1 LTKQNKSSVNVL
13 SISIG
18 QFSSLLINFF
28 SVSLT
33 ARYLGVEDY
42 GTFNYLLAIV
52 FIASKISDL
61 GLSNIIFRETSKSQN
76 GYVDVSVGIS
86 IRMITFF
93 IVALLLNIS
102 ILFLQFDSEK
112 ILLINIFYLSTILSS
127 KFMTFRDM
135 LDIPYKVN
143 LDMMYSNIFNVIDN
157 FIFLGLILL
166 LPLFNGGIDYVILAY
181 VFSNLPGFILVI
193 VFLKKKYSFQ
203 FQFSF
208 NRAGWIIKQSLPLAG
223 FLILI
228 SIFNQVDIFLLTLL
242 DSEKATGVYSVA
254 SRLIIPLSI
263 LPSAI
268 ATTFFP
274 KIVFNFK
281 NKIDNSNIYNFI
293 NKILFMFSVS
303 MALIVTFKAKEI
315 ILLIFGSQYIQAYSP
330 SIFLIWSFVFL
341 FFSYVS
347 LDFFTALDKQIYN
360 LLFAFLIVMLS
371 IILLIIFIPL
381 YSFNAAGAIKL
392 TVSLIGAGFVLVHLK
407 KLNLKV
413 YFFDKKVA
421 IWILI
426 CAVLIYFISYLPLL
440 LYVLLTPLIVFII
453 TIKTHFFKEEE
464 LYILLQKFN
473 KEHWVEK
480 ISKW

>member
-1 LTKQNKSSVNVL
+1 MTKQNKSSVNVL

-61 GLSNIIFRETSKSQN
+61 GLSNIIFRETSKSQS
-76 GYVDVSVGIS
+76 GYVHVNVGIS

-102 ILFLQFDSEK
+102 ILFLQFDAEK
-112 ILLINIFYLSTILSS
+112 TLLINIFFLSTILSS

-157 FIFLGLILL
+157 FIFFGLILL
-166 LPLFNGGIDYVILAY
+166 LPVFNGGIDYVILAY
-181 VFSNLPGFILVI
+181 VFSNLPGFILMI
-193 VFLKKKYSFQ
+193 VFLKKRYSFQ
-203 FQFSF
+203 FQFSL

-254 SRLIIPLSI
+254 SRLIIPISI

-281 NKIDNSNIYNFI
+281 NKIDNSNIYNLI
-293 NKILFMFSVS
+293 NKILFLFSAS

-315 ILLIFGSQYIQAYSP
+315 ILLVFGLQYIQAYSP
-330 SIFLIWSFVFL
+330 SI
-341 FFSYVS
+341 
-347 LDFFTALDKQIYN
+347 
-360 LLFAFLIVMLS
+360 
-371 IILLIIFIPL
+371 
-381 YSFNAAGAIKL
+381 
-392 TVSLIGAGFVLVHLK
+392 
-407 KLNLKV
+407 
-413 YFFDKKVA
+413 
-421 IWILI
+421 
-426 CAVLIYFISYLPLL
+426 
-440 LYVLLTPLIVFII
+440 
-453 TIKTHFFKEEE
+453 
-464 LYILLQKFN
+464 
-473 KEHWVEK
+473 
-480 ISKW
+480 